1 MTRIVRRSRW
11 LGFAIILAA
20 GCTKPPA
27 YATKA
32 APIAAV
38 ASPSAKPGEVV
49 AAQPTADT
57 KSAAEAYAKEF
68 LAAVQ
73 AGKASAAMLTPAFKK
88 WIADPLSPEERE
100 LGYSDTIAGQWLER
114 FSNSVP
120 APALT
125 AASGSG
131 DTYVLT
137 GGVAGEA
144 PKHIALRVMKLDGA
158 WRTDWFFASVAG
170 PVSATLPT
178 GDEAYPTFAA
188 VAFLDGL
195 LGNSDR
201 IAEGTMSTTFKM
213 GIAPPFPSDK
223 RGYNRGILSSKF
235 GEFRGGF
242 NGYVIT
248 KVEAGTVTGELSKG
262 GTTKP
267 FTMKL
272 VKGDRPT
279 DWLIADFRM
288 D

>member
-11 LGFAIILAA
+11 LGIAIILAA
-20 GCTKPPA
+20 GCSKPPA

-32 APIAAV
+32 APIVVAAP
-38 ASPSAKPGEVV
+38 PSAKPGEV
-49 AAQPTADT
+49 TAPASTTDA
-57 KSAAEAYAKEF
+57 KNAAEAYAKEF

-73 AGKASAAMLTPAFKK
+73 TGKASAAMLTPAFKK
-88 WIADPLSPEERE
+88 WIADPLSPEDRE

-114 FSNSVP
+114 FLNTVP

-125 AASGSG
+125 AAAGSG
-131 DTYVLT
+131 ETYAIT
-137 GGVAGEA
+137 GVVAGDA
-144 PKHIALRVMKLDGA
+144 PKHIALRITKLNGA
-158 WRTDWFFASVAG
+158 WRTDWFFASGVA
-170 PVSATLPT
+170 PVSATLPA
-178 GDEAYPTFAA
+178 GDDAHPTFAA
-188 VAFLDGL
+188 IAFLDGL

-213 GIAPPFPSDK
+213 GIAPPFPADK
-223 RGYNRGILSSKF
+223 RGYNRGILSSKL

-242 NGYVIT
+242 TGYAIA
-248 KVEAGTVTGELSKG
+248 KVEAGNVTGELSKG
-262 GTTKP
+262 VATKP

>member
-20 GCTKPPA
+20 GCSKPPA

-32 APIAAV
+32 ETV
-38 ASPSAKPGEVV
+38 VVGASPKAKPGEV
-49 AAQPTADT
+49 AAPASTADA

-73 AGKASAAMLTPAFKK
+73 AGKASAAMLTPTFKK
-88 WIADPLSPEERE
+88 LIADPLSPEDRE

-114 FSNSVP
+114 FINSVP

-131 DTYVLT
+131 ETFAIT
-137 GGVAGEA
+137 GVVAGDA
-144 PKHIALRVMKLDGA
+144 PKHIALRVTKLDGA
-158 WRTDWFFASVAG
+158 WRTDWFFASGAAT
-170 PVSATLPT
+170 VSATLPA
-178 GDEAYPTFAA
+178 GDDAYPMFAA

-201 IAEGTMSTTFKM
+201 IAEGTMNTTFKM

-242 NGYVIT
+242 TGYTIA

-262 GTTKP
+262 GATKP

-279 DWLIADFRM
+279 DWLIADFRI

>member
-11 LGFAIILAA
+11 LGFAILLAA
-20 GCTKPPA
+20 GCSKPPA
-27 YATKA
+27 YATQA
-32 APIAAV
+32 APVVVGAT
-38 ASPSAKPGEVV
+38 PTAKPGEVAV
-49 AAQPTADT
+49 PASTTDS

-73 AGKASAAMLTPAFKK
+73 TGKVSAAMLTPTFKK
-88 WIADPLSPEERE
+88 AIADPFSPEDRE

-114 FSNSVP
+114 FLNTVP

-131 DTYVLT
+131 ETFVLT
-137 GGVAGEA
+137 GVVAGDA
-144 PKHIALRVMKLDGA
+144 PKHIALRVTKLDGD
-158 WRTDWFFASVAG
+158 WRTDWFFASPAAT
-170 PVSATLPT
+170 VSATLPA

-188 VAFLDGL
+188 IAFLDGL

-213 GIAPPFPSDK
+213 GIAPPFPADK
-223 RGYNRGILSSKF
+223 RGYNRGILSGKF

-242 NGYVIT
+242 TGYAIA
-248 KVEAGTVTGELSKG
+248 KVEGGTVTGELSKG
-262 GTTKP
+262 GATKP